1 MAARRGPVPVRGRVG
16 RVTAAAVG
24 KVVAAAVTV
33 VSLAALGGG
42 AAPPRAGGGACTL
55 AAGALTVDDLPA
67 GSSVLDC
74 AAVGRLVTH
83 AGAGVT
89 VPGPGMKVS
98 VDALTED
105 GSLHGFTL
113 AVAADGTVSYGDLTH
128 ADTDADAVFAHART
142 SVAAAPGRARAAC
155 ADDAYATAGHKEY
168 DTYEWFLGDGTLPG
182 NLAPDDARRALEDAI
197 GTITASRND
206 CGFGDTVTAKARFLS
221 RTGNE
226 ADIDRDARCMA
237 RDGVS
242 VWDAGDLSGGVVATT
257 CSWSR
262 AVSGGPDSLREAD
275 VRFNTRDH
283 TFTDHP
289 GEACSNTYDLRSV
302 ATHEAG
308 HVFGLAHVGESH
320 ESQTMYT
327 NSFACSTAARTLGR
341 GDVLGLR
348 SLY

>member
-1 MAARRGPVPVRGRVG
+1 M
-16 RVTAAAVG
+16 G
-24 KVVAAAVTV
+24 KAVVAAATV
-33 VSLAALGGG
+33 VSLAAPGGG
-42 AAPPRAGGGACTL
+42 AAPPRAGGGVCTL
-55 AAGALTVDDLPA
+55 APGALTVDDLPA
-67 GSSVLDC
+67 GSSVVDC

-113 AVAADGTVSYGDLTH
+113 AVAADGTVSYGDLT
-128 ADTDADAVFAHART
+128 DTGTGTASAHDHARA
-142 SVAAAPGRARAAC
+142 SVAAAPGRARGAC

-168 DTYEWFLGDGTLPG
+168 DTYDWFLGDGTLPG
-182 NLAPDDARRALEDAI
+182 NLAPGDARRAFEDAI

-206 CGFGDTVTAKARFLS
+206 CGFSDTVTARARYLS

-242 VWDAGDLSGGVVATT
+242 VWDAGDLSDGVVATT

-262 AVSGGPDSLREAD
+262 VVSGGPDALREAD
-275 VRFNTRDH
+275 VRFNIRDH

-289 GEACSNTYDLRSV
+289 GEACSKTYDLRSV

-348 SLY
+348 ALY